1 MPYLAEQPRPS
12 SNEDLKVH
20 GPDLQAH
27 GGRELVENPALP
39 DSNFMGTMG
48 SGNVE

>member
-1 MPYLAEQPRPS
+1 MPYTVEQPRPS

-27 GGRELVENPALP
+27 GGRELVENPPQP
-39 DSNFMGTMG
+39 DSTFMGTMG